1 MNVPLFLTFRL
12 AEAHARFMAH
22 EEVTVLDAV
31 AVILLLD
38 TSMDSNGS
46 LVAASNPLHSSF
58 PENPTQEYLRDAE
71 AVLTGWIKFGI
82 NKKLRI
88 AILQNFRPPPSPP

>member
-1 MNVPLFLTFRL
+1 MTFRL

-31 AVILLLD
+31 TVILLLD

-46 LVAASNPLHSSF
+46 LVAATNPLHTSF
-58 PENPTQEYLRDAE
+58 PENPTKEYLRDAE
-71 AVLTGWIKFGI
+71 AILTGLNFLCWHLAPVCACIF
-82 NKKLRI
+82 KLR
-88 AILQNFRPPPSPP
+88 

>member
-46 LVAASNPLHSSF
+46 LVAATNPLHSSF

-71 AVLTGWIKFGI
+71 AVLTGWIKF
-82 NKKLRI
+82 
-88 AILQNFRPPPSPP
+88 